1 MPERI
6 VTWSELRLPDGISV
20 AREPAIDADEFR
32 AIIVRSGLRRP
43 TDDVDRLTRMIAG
56 ADLLVT
62 ARDPSGQLVGVAR
75 SLTDF
80 AYCCYLS
87 DLCVDPTWQQRG
99 IGRALLAE
107 TRRIIGQE
115 SMLLLISAP
124 DAVGYYERLGMQAA
138 VRCFIIPR
146 AC

>member
-1 MPERI
+1 MTWTDARPPE
-6 VTWSELRLPDGISV
+6 GINV
-20 AREPAIDADEFR
+20 VREAAIGTDEFR
-32 AIIVRSGLRRP
+32 ELIVRSGLKRP
-43 TDDVDRLTRMIAG
+43 TNDIDRLRRMITSAS
-56 ADLLVT
+56 LLVT
-62 ARDPSGQLVGVAR
+62 ARSPSGQLVGVAR

-138 VRCFIIPR
+138 ARCFIIPR